1 MIIYYMNTF
10 SRDPYIYSELYYVG
24 AHMKLDICNFP
35 DKGKKLQL
43 FTTKIHD
50 KANNSVI
57 KFNAASSN
65 GYFFRTQ
72 ICKLNHKYVRIM
84 FALLLTF

>member
-1 MIIYYMNTF
+1 
-10 SRDPYIYSELYYVG
+10 
-24 AHMKLDICNFP
+24 MKLDICNFP

-72 ICKLNHKYVRIM
+72 ICKLNHKYVEVM
-84 FALLLTF
+84 FALLLTFQPGHTKSISSILCGHKSKH

>member
-1 MIIYYMNTF
+1 
-10 SRDPYIYSELYYVG
+10 
-24 AHMKLDICNFP
+24 MKLDICKFP

-84 FALLLTF
+84 FALLLTFEPGHTKSINPIYTGIKVRGKL

>member
-1 MIIYYMNTF
+1 
-10 SRDPYIYSELYYVG
+10 
-24 AHMKLDICNFP
+24 MKLDICNFP

-72 ICKLNHKYVRIM
+72 ICKLNHKYC
-84 FALLLTF
+84 TYCC